1 LSVRRLA
8 FAVALLALA
17 ACQQDPPSQGARDAS
32 VPPLTVEGYGDMR
45 MGMTIAEARTVS
57 GLALANPALEEDIP
71 GACSEQ
77 EYPLPNGEKL
87 WLMFEGDRLTRVTAG
102 SESPSTRTA
111 QNVGV
116 GSSDAEVRTA
126 YQNVIEEGAH
136 YNPPPAHN
144 LLVWT
149 TPDQSGFLFEVSEQ
163 GVVTSVH
170 AGGPSI
176 RYMEGCA

>member
-1 LSVRRLA
+1 VRA
-8 FAVALLALA
+8 LALA
-17 ACQQDPPSQGARDAS
+17 LILALGACQWDPPSQGARDES
-32 VPPLTVEGYGDMR
+32 VPALTVEGYGDMR
-45 MGMTIAEARTVS
+45 IGMPIAEARQVS
-57 GLALANPALEEDIP
+57 GQALDNPALEEDIP

-77 EYPLPNGEKL
+77 EYVLPNGEKL
-87 WLMFEGDRLTRVTAG
+87 WLMFEGDVITRITAG

-116 GSSDAEVRTA
+116 GSTDAEVRSA

-144 LLVWT
+144 LLIWT
-149 TPDQSGFLFEVSEQ
+149 APEQSGLLFEVNEQ
-163 GVVTSVH
+163 GIVTSVH

>member
-1 LSVRRLA
+1 MR
-8 FAVALLALA
+8 AVALALILTLA
-17 ACQQDPPSQGARDAS
+17 ACQWDPPSQGARDAS
-32 VPPLTVEGYGDMR
+32 VPQLTVEGYGDMR
-45 MGMTIAEARTVS
+45 IGMPIAEARQVS
-57 GLALANPALEEDIP
+57 GQAMTNPPLDEETP
-71 GACSEQ
+71 GACMEQ
-77 EYPLPNGEKL
+77 EYVLPNGEKL
-87 WLMFEGDRLTRVTAG
+87 WLMFENDVITRITAG

-116 GSSDAEVRTA
+116 GSTDAEVRTA

-144 LLVWT
+144 LLIWT
-149 TPDQSGFLFEVSEQ
+149 VPDQSGLLFEVNEQ
-163 GVVTSVH
+163 GIVTSVH

>member
-1 LSVRRLA
+1 MR
-8 FAVALLALA
+8 VAALALIFTLS
-17 ACQQDPPSQGARDAS
+17 ACQWDPPSQGARDSS
-32 VPPLTVEGYGDMR
+32 VPALTVEGYGDMR
-45 MGMTIAEARTVS
+45 IGMSLEDARRVS
-57 GLALANPALEEDIP
+57 GQPMANPPLDEETP

-77 EYPLPNGEKL
+77 EYRTADGDQL
-87 WLMFEGDRLTRVTAG
+87 WLMFEGDKITRITA
-102 SESPSTRTA
+102 STEAPRTRTA

-116 GSSDAEVRTA
+116 GSTDAEVRTA

-144 LLVWT
+144 LIVWT
-149 TPDQSGFLFEVSEQ
+149 TPEQSGLLFEVSEQ
-163 GVVTSVH
+163 GIVTSVH

>member
-1 LSVRRLA
+1 MRALA
-8 FAVALLALA
+8 LALILTLA
-17 ACQQDPPSQGARDAS
+17 ACQQDPPAQGARDDS

-45 MGMTIAEARTVS
+45 IGMPIAEARQVS
-57 GLALANPALEEDIP
+57 GQAFDSPALEEDIP
-71 GACSEQ
+71 GACNEQ
-77 EYPLPNGEKL
+77 EYLLANGEKL
-87 WLMFEGDRLTRVTAG
+87 YLMFERDVVTRITAG
-102 SESPSTRTA
+102 SESPTTRTA

-116 GSSDAEVRTA
+116 GSTDAEVRTA

-144 LLVWT
+144 LLIWT
-149 TPDQSGFLFEVSEQ
+149 TPDQSGLLFEVNEQ
-163 GVVTSVH
+163 GIVTSVH